1 VAKEVK
7 EKRRNA
13 NDKEDEKMIVEMESL
28 MKNYSGTDCEEVS
41 KFYEWLQKSKD
52 TVKRKSPNGFNQMA
66 FDRTAVK
73 FRSWTEEQFNNHIEK
88 LKKTFE
94 RSRTMT
100 EEDVKKIN
108 DINSKAV
115 EARRVAMMR
124 G

>member
-1 VAKEVK
+1 
-7 EKRRNA
+7 
-13 NDKEDEKMIVEMESL
+13 
-28 MKNYSGTDCEEVS
+28 
-41 KFYEWLQKSKD
+41 
-52 TVKRKSPNGFNQMA
+52 MA

-88 LKKTFE
+88 LKKAFE
-94 RSRTMT
+94 RSRMMT